1 MIKIEWP
8 MAEAGSTRAELP
20 VRESDREEEA
30 DAVDLKAD
38 TEGNSCGLEPEQGGK
53 ELATWWVIG

>member
-1 MIKIEWP
+1 